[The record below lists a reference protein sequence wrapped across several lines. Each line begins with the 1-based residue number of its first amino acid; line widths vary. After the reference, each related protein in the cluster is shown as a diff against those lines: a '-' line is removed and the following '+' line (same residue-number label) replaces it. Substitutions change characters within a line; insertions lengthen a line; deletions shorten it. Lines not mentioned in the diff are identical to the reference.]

1 MIGGRGFELL
11 TPLAD
16 FEIVGRCTKHK
27 YRFKSGQPYYIDKRD
42 MPGFPREL
50 LEKA

>member
-16 FEIVGRCTKHK
+16 FEIIGRCTKHK
-27 YRFKSGQPYYIDKRD
+27 YRFKSGQPYYVDKRD

-50 LEKA
+50 FEEG